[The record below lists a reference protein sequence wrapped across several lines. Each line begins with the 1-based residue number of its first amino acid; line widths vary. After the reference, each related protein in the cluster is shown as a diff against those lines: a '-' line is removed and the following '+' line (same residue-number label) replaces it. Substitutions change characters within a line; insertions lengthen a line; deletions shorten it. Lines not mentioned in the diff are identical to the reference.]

1 MNSTEFKVI
10 YSEGSRVAVFFS
22 QLFACL
28 EIFKVF
34 RTVFLSKVGAVLS
47 FTAAMHTRTLRSQQV
62 RLAHARC
69 QTQSWYSMRHG
80 RARTERLTHALK
92 KSENFFSF

>member
-10 YSEGSRVAVFFS
+10 YSEGSRVLSIVR
-22 QLFACL
+22 LFGN
-28 EIFKVF
+28 IQSVSDS
-34 RTVFLSKVGAVLS
+34 FLSKVGAVLS

-92 KSENFFSF
+92 